1 MAKVEQRH
9 WASSLDRGGLSR
21 RDRRAGSYQA
31 YLPDPLVDRPL
42 MLTGETAAD
51 IAEAEAAITRLDTE
65 AKALAETEA
74 LSRLLLRA
82 EAIASSRIEGLE
94 VGARRLL
101 RAEAAQALEGQSTD
115 VTATEVLAN
124 IDAMALGVNS
134 IRRGETITV
143 EVLLDV
149 HRRLLTGTRL
159 EQHGGRF
166 REQQNWIG
174 GSSFNPCSAAYVPPP
189 PELVPGLMVDLLAFC
204 NGDDLPAVAQ
214 AAIAHAQFET
224 IHPFVDGNG
233 RTGRALIHLILR
245 RRGLAQHVVPPVSLI
260 LATWTQSYIDG
271 LVSFRHIG
279 SATSPAAVDGV
290 NIWVSRFAAACTRA
304 VADASAFEQKAAD
317 LEQVWRE
324 RLAPVRTGSA
334 TDLLLAK
341 LVGAPI
347 LTVTTAATLI
357 GRSYPAA
364 NTAIDRLVQADV
376 LRQVTVGHRNRAF
389 ESPEAVAAFTALE
402 RQLASPAGDTRSSA
416 PSRPAP
422 RRR

>member
-1 MAKVEQRH
+1 
-9 WASSLDRGGLSR
+9 
-21 RDRRAGSYQA
+21 
-31 YLPDPLVDRPL
+31 

-189 PELVPGLMVDLLAFC
+189 
-204 NGDDLPAVAQ
+204 
-214 AAIAHAQFET
+214 
-224 IHPFVDGNG
+224 
-233 RTGRALIHLILR
+233 R
-245 RRGLAQHVVPPVSLI
+245 S
-260 LATWTQSYIDG
+260 W
-271 LVSFRHIG
+271 
-279 SATSPAAVDGV
+279 SPD
-290 NIWVSRFAAACTRA
+290 
-304 VADASAFEQKAAD
+304 
-317 LEQVWRE
+317 
-324 RLAPVRTGSA
+324 
-334 TDLLLAK
+334 
-341 LVGAPI
+341 
-347 LTVTTAATLI
+347 
-357 GRSYPAA
+357 
-364 NTAIDRLVQADV
+364 
-376 LRQVTVGHRNRAF
+376 
-389 ESPEAVAAFTALE
+389 
-402 RQLASPAGDTRSSA
+402 
-416 PSRPAP
+416 
-422 RRR
+422 

>member
-1 MAKVEQRH
+1 MICR
-9 WASSLDRGGLSR
+9 
-21 RDRRAGSYQA
+21 
-31 YLPDPLVDRPL
+31 
-42 MLTGETAAD
+42 
-51 IAEAEAAITRLDTE
+51 
-65 AKALAETEA
+65 
-74 LSRLLLRA
+74 
-82 EAIASSRIEGLE
+82 
-94 VGARRLL
+94 
-101 RAEAAQALEGQSTD
+101 
-115 VTATEVLAN
+115 
-124 IDAMALGVNS
+124 
-134 IRRGETITV
+134 
-143 EVLLDV
+143 
-149 HRRLLTGTRL
+149 
-159 EQHGGRF
+159 
-166 REQQNWIG
+166 
-174 GSSFNPCSAAYVPPP
+174 
-189 PELVPGLMVDLLAFC
+189 
-204 NGDDLPAVAQ
+204 AVAQ